1 MNEFPRELQHG
12 SGVKLVLDQDC
23 LVVALKKSLERHQ
36 LQAYLKQTGFELE
49 TTGKASKEGAQSGE
63 QPIRHT
69 QTRFWIRSAS
79 DQPVDQKQIR
89 NLRNVLK
96 ASLDWIGPVYQMEKT
111 QGQEGMVCPIPNVL
125 LIRPA
130 KQFKNNE
137 ASLAQILSEYGLMEV
152 PQKSKYMVEYLYFV
166 IPDLRKN
173 DAYRLQGLVQKE
185 LNHLISDV
193 RLENMSMVT
202 DHCHNPNDK
211 DFPSQWNMRKIK
223 APGGWM
229 ITTGDENMVIAI
241 IDDAFDMNHPDIRF
255 SALSIN
261 LDDMTTR
268 PDAPVTSQRTQ
279 WHGTVC
285 AGIAA
290 ARINNNRDVAGVA
303 GGCQIMAL
311 ARQGGS
317 DSEVARGVKYAAD
330 HGAKVISMSFAQ
342 YLPGEGGGSTG
353 WDFTVIDR
361 AIEYATTKGVV
372 ICAATGNT
380 DLNHVIGYPAR
391 HPLVMACGA
400 SNMADKRKSKTNGGD
415 GEPDWGSNYGTMN
428 YAGTTTGVSVVAPG
442 IRIPTTDIQGA
453 GGYSTKDFYLSFSG
467 TSAATPH
474 VAGLAALLFSIAPM
488 LSNAEVRNLIE
499 KTAEKVGNGNMY
511 HDDTDF
517 PNGTY
522 NPEMGYGRINVLKA
536 LQKAAPQ
543 FPDP

>member
-1 MNEFPRELQHG
+1 MNEFPRELRHG
-12 SGVKLVLDQDC
+12 SGVRLVLDQDC

-63 QPIRHT
+63 ELIRHT

-89 NLRNVLK
+89 NLRKVLK

-125 LIRPA
+125 LIRPTD
-130 KQFKNNE
+130 QTEDQNGQHLIN
-137 ASLAQILSEYGLMEV
+137 ILQEFGLEEV
-152 PQKSKYMVEYLYFV
+152 PQKSRYLVAYRYFV
-166 IPDLRKN
+166 IPDLSKN
-173 DAYRLQGLVQKE
+173 NAYRLRDLLSKDLSHLV
-185 LNHLISDV
+185 SDA
-193 RLENMSMVT
+193 RFENMSMVT
-202 DHCHNPNDK
+202 DHCHTPNDEE
-211 DFPSQWNMRKIK
+211 FPWQWNMGKIQ
-223 APGGWM
+223 APDGWT
-229 ITTGDENMVIAI
+229 ITTGDERVIIAV
-241 IDDAFDMNHPDIRF
+241 IDDAFDMNHPDIIF

-261 LDDMTTR
+261 LDTMTTW

-290 ARINNNRDVAGVA
+290 AKIDNRKDIAGVA
-303 GGCQIMAL
+303 GGCQVMAL

-317 DSEVARGVKYAAD
+317 DNEVARGVRYAAD
-330 HGAKVISMSFAQ
+330 HGAKVISMSFAR

-353 WDFTVIDR
+353 WDFTTIDL
-361 AIEYATTKGVV
+361 AITHAISKGVV

-400 SNMADKRKSKTNGGD
+400 SNLADKRKSKTKLG
-415 GEPDWGSNYGTMN
+415 DWGSNYGTMN

-442 IRIPTTDIQGA
+442 VRIPTTDIHGT
-453 GGYSTKDFYLSFSG
+453 GGYSTMDFYLNFSG

-474 VAGLAALLFSIAPM
+474 VAGLAALLFSMAPI
-488 LSNAEVRNLIE
+488 LSNTEVRNLIE
-499 KTAEKVGNGNMY
+499 KTAEKVGSGNTY

-522 NPEMGYGRINVLKA
+522 NSEMGYGRINVLKA
-536 LQKAAPQ
+536 LQKAALE